1 MKFQNWLE
9 HQGEYVHI
17 QKLKRYVKNKEGEQF
32 RTIEEEIII
41 ALNDSPELI
50 WVPTAV

>member
-9 HQGEYVHI
+9 RQGEYVHV
-17 QKLKRYVKNKEGEQF
+17 QKLKRYVDNKEGEQF
-32 RTIEEEIII
+32 RTIEEEII